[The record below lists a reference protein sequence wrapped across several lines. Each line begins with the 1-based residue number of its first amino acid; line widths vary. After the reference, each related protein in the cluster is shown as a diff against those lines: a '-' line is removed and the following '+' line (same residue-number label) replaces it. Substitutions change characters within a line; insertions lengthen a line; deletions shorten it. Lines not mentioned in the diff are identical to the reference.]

1 MKVLFCYRVQPFVQ
15 EYYLRKLPED
25 FELIFPQKSDE
36 QTLISLIT
44 DVDAVVASKVSE
56 KELLA
61 AKKLKHIQVPW
72 TGSETLDFNLLKE
85 FPHITVSNSHS
96 NALVIAEH
104 AVALLIASAKRIIRS
119 DRMMRKGD
127 WSSRYDEENSF
138 YLNQKSLGIL
148 GLGSIGKIVAKMM
161 KSAFEMKILAIKRF
175 PERTDSE
182 TLCDYIGGQNKKD
195 LEYVLKNS
203 DYILISL
210 PLTEETKDLIGE
222 EELNLMKPTAI
233 LINIA
238 RGPIINEKAL
248 YETLKHKKIAAA
260 GLDAWYNYPKNR
272 KNPVNVFQN
281 YPFRELDNV
290 ILSPHRAFK
299 VHQRADIV
307 TAKDVIDNLVLISKG
322 EKPKN
327 QLNMDLGY

>member
-1 MKVLFCYRVQPFVQ
+1 MKVLFCYRVQPSVQ
-15 EYYLRKLPED
+15 EYYQDKMPED
-25 FELIFPQKSDE
+25 FELIFPQKIDE

-44 DVDAVVASKVSE
+44 DVDAVVAHKVSE

-104 AVALLIASAKRIIRS
+104 AVALLIASAKRIVRS
-119 DRMMRKGD
+119 DRMMREGN

-138 YLNQKSLGIL
+138 YLYQKSLGIL
-148 GLGSIGKIVAKMM
+148 GYGTIGKKVAKMM

-175 PERTDSE
+175 PERTDPDD
-182 TLCDYIGGQNKKD
+182 LYDYIGGQNKED

-210 PLTEETKDLIGE
+210 PLTEETKDLLGE
-222 EELNLMKPTAI
+222 DELNLMKPTAI
-233 LINIA
+233 LVNIA

-248 YETLKHKKIAAA
+248 FETLKHKKIAAA

-272 KNPVNVFQN
+272 KNPINVFQN

-299 VHQRADIV
+299 VHQRAEMV
-307 TAKDVIDNLVLISKG
+307 TANDVIDNLFLISKG

>member
-1 MKVLFCYRVQPFVQ
+1 LKVLFCYRVQPIVQ
-15 EYYLRKLPED
+15 DYFQSKLPKD
-25 FELIFPQKSDE
+25 FELLFPSKIDE

-44 DVDAVVASKVSE
+44 DVDVIIAYKVSE

-72 TGSETLDFNLLKE
+72 TGTETLDFDLLKK
-85 FPHITVSNSHS
+85 FPNITVSNSHS

-104 AVALLIASAKRIIRS
+104 TVALLMASAKRIVRS
-119 DRMMRKGD
+119 DRMMRKGN
-127 WSSRYDEENSF
+127 WSSRYDEENSS
-138 YLNQKSLGIL
+138 YLYQKSLGIL
-148 GLGSIGKIVAKMM
+148 GYGAIGKKVAKMM
-161 KSAFEMKILAIKRF
+161 KSAFEMKILAIKRS
-175 PERTDSE
+175 PERTDPDA
-182 TLCDYIGGQNKKD
+182 LYDYIGGQNKKD

-203 DYILISL
+203 DYVLVSL
-210 PLTEETKDLIGE
+210 PLTEETKDMIGE
-222 EELNLMKPTAI
+222 DELNLMKPTAI

-238 RGPIINEKAL
+238 RGSIINEKAL
-248 YETLKHKKIAAA
+248 YESLKHKKIAVA
-260 GLDAWYNYPKNR
+260 GLDAWYNYPKDK

-299 VHQRADIV
+299 VHQRAEIV
-307 TAKDVIDNLVLISKG
+307 TAKDVINNLLLVSKG